1 MSEAESIPAFQMA
14 ACSKPSD
21 TLCSSEN
28 RRCSL
33 MPLTTSGLFFDIDE
47 ANCMEWAKAAAGVGW
62 TLLSKPL
69 AWASAESKRLPAK
82 YWIPV
87 EQKYEPVNN
96 VMNQLAQD
104 IPVYI
109 TSLNQDRFATARGI
123 RWTVPTSTRDWRELE
138 YARSNVKLRSCERY
152 TSNYAHVHFFDAK
165 PTCLLMRTFG
175 IDCQWNNEQD
185 DNTNQESAAAMRM
198 SQACLRAMLGK
209 NMLLYTCA
217 TNRNKVDATTNA
229 GTLHASNY
237 RNRSICDRADGKL
250 HLTNKMQTT
259 VRIPSRIVAIWRHQ
273 ARCFV

>member
-87 EQKYEPVNN
+87 AQKYEPVNN

-104 IPVYI
+104 IPVYM

-123 RWTVPTSTRDWRELE
+123 RWTVPTSARDWRELQ
-138 YARSNVKLRSCERY
+138 YARSKCEAEIMRKVYQQLCPRPLLWCKTYMRVNEKIRHWLSVK
-152 TSNYAHVHFFDAK
+152 
-165 PTCLLMRTFG
+165 
-175 IDCQWNNEQD
+175 Q
-185 DNTNQESAAAMRM
+185 
-198 SQACLRAMLGK
+198 
-209 NMLLYTCA
+209 
-217 TNRNKVDATTNA
+217 
-229 GTLHASNY
+229 
-237 RNRSICDRADGKL
+237 
-250 HLTNKMQTT
+250 
-259 VRIPSRIVAIWRHQ
+259 
-273 ARCFV
+273 